1 MRSRPDFLWQCPQ
14 ELQSWLVGCSDLI
27 VSPERA
33 AWIAERYPETD
44 TGRPILFAPDTRRG
58 DDRIRITDIA
68 SLSLDGDEIEDGEL
82 ELAAAGHER
91 H

>member
-1 MRSRPDFLWQCPQ
+1 MRSRPDFLWQCPE

-44 TGRPILFAPDTRRG
+44 TGRPILFAPTRRG
-58 DDRIRITDIA
+58 DDRTDVA
-68 SLSLDGDEIEDGEL
+68 PLAEIEDEDGEL
-82 ELAAAGHER
+82 ELAMAAD
-91 H
+91 